1 MQANQGLAGLP
12 IPGID
17 SSRTEAELQALE
29 DAGELPLKQLV
40 CPSDGATLYWCPTV
54 SSRNAVGAVVSV
66 DGVDYLVRSDGS
78 LMPLLVVSGT
88 PHEPT
93 VAGTV
98 EQVFTIDSGD
108 DNEDH
113 VELLIT
119 PNATTGGNP
128 DGENTDLASARFSLP
143 DGNALVFKTLV
154 IGASPGPT
162 LTFYGPI
169 TMMHFA
175 LRGAG
180 PYTQAAANVCT
191 ALQMVLMKWASTLE
205 VNAVE
210 VRIGTSFDLDGLQV
224 GAKRYRQV
232 TVTGYSA

>member
-40 CPSDGATLYWCPTV
+40 CPSDGTTLYWCPTV
-54 SSRNAVGAVVSV
+54 STRNAVGAVVTV
-66 DGVDYLVRSDGS
+66 DGVDYLVKSDGS

-119 PNATTGGNP
+119 ANATTGDP
-128 DGENTDLASARFSLP
+128 DTADTDLASARFSLP

-154 IGASPGPT
+154 IGASAGPT
-162 LTFYGPI
+162 LCFYGLT

-205 VNAVE
+205 VNVVE
-210 VRIGTSFDLDGLQV
+210 VRIGTSFDSDGLQV